1 MGGGEAEKGDKVE
14 AGGGGEGCYK
24 TKLKLKKTS

>member
-14 AGGGGEGCYK
+14 AGGGRGGLLQDK
-24 TKLKLKKTS
+24 VKIKKT